1 MHVQEIL
8 KAIYDNHH
16 YEYLI
21 IDNNMN
27 IVEFSDKVF
36 DFCETENK
44 NCEQVPLEDAVYELC
59 GMQEEIRQIFLG
71 KEKKF
76 TLPYVFKAPDRY
88 VHIHISPGRRHSV
101 PDANGYLY
109 ETVIILFEDITQ
121 LAKMQQQMVQE
132 GNEKALLL
140 KTISEQ
146 NHQLQLFNE
155 EMQRLVDEE
164 IRKNLEKQKMLEL
177 QERHSQ
183 MGEMISM
190 IIHQWKQPLNAIQ
203 LIAQVL
209 KIKTENNSCTPEFLL
224 EKLDGIFKQVKF
236 MDQTIYVFQNFFKP
250 AKEKVKFNV
259 YETLESLLE
268 LVRYEYEYKHIQIV
282 LEGEKDVIGFGYPNE
297 FTQVILTLMKNA
309 KDAFEEH
316 PSDNMQIT
324 LEVRSV
330 EGGKACICVRDNA
343 GGIPDDLIDDIFELY
358 VTTKEDGTGLGL
370 NIAKRVIEN
379 NMNGRITVQNTE
391 EGAEFR
397 ILF

>member
-21 IDNNMN
+21 IDSNMN

-209 KIKTENNSCTPEFLL
+209 KIKTENNTCTPEFLL

-316 PSDNMQIT
+316 PLDNMQIT
-324 LEVRSV
+324 LEVRS
-330 EGGKACICVRDNA
+330 EKGKACICVRDNA

>member
-21 IDNNMN
+21 IDSNMN

-209 KIKTENNSCTPEFLL
+209 KIKTENNTCTPEFLL

-250 AKEKVKFNV
+250 AKEKVKVNV

>member
-21 IDNNMN
+21 IDSDMK
-27 IVEFSDKVF
+27 IVEYSDKVF
-36 DFCETENK
+36 DFCELDGHD
-44 NCEQVPLEDAVYELC
+44 CEALRVEDAVYELC
-59 GMQEEIRQIFLG
+59 GMEEKIERVFRG
-71 KEKKF
+71 KEKRF
-76 TLPYVFKAPDRY
+76 TLPYVFKVPDRY
-88 VHIHISPGRRHSV
+88 VHIHISPGRRNSV
-101 PDANGYLY
+101 PDANGYIY
-109 ETVIILFEDITQ
+109 ETVIILFENITE
-121 LAKMQQQMVQE
+121 LANMQQKMVQE

-146 NHQLQLFNE
+146 NQQLQLFNE

-209 KIKTENNSCTPEFLL
+209 KLKTEKGSCSSEFLL
-224 EKLDGIFKQVKF
+224 EKLDGIFRQVKF

-268 LVRYEYEYKHIQIV
+268 LVRYEYEYHDIQIV
-282 LEGEKDVIGFGYPNE
+282 LDGEKEVVGFGYPNE
-297 FTQVILTLMKNA
+297 FSQVILTLMKNA
-309 KDAFEEH
+309 KDAFMEH
-316 PSDNMQIT
+316 PSETMQIT
-324 LEVRSV
+324 LEVRS
-330 EGGKACICVRDNA
+330 EEGKACVCVRDNA
-343 GGIPDDLIDDIFELY
+343 GGIPEEIIEDIFGLY
-358 VTTKEDGTGLGL
+358 ITTKEDGTGLGL
-370 NIAKRVIEN
+370 NIAKRVIES
-379 NMNGRITVQNTE
+379 NMDGRISVRNTK
-391 EGAEFR
+391 EGAEFKL
-397 ILF
+397 LF

>member
-21 IDNNMN
+21 IDSNMN

-209 KIKTENNSCTPEFLL
+209 KIKTENNTCTPEFLL

>member
-21 IDNNMN
+21 IDSNMN

-324 LEVRSV
+324 LEVRS
-330 EGGKACICVRDNA
+330 EKGKACICVRDNA

>member
-59 GMQEEIRQIFLG
+59 GMQEEIRRIFLG

-88 VHIHISPGRRHSV
+88 VHIHVSPGRRHSV

-209 KIKTENNSCTPEFLL
+209 KIKTENNTCTPEFLL
-224 EKLDGIFKQVKF
+224 EKLEGIFKQVKF

-268 LVRYEYEYKHIQIV
+268 LVRYEYEYKHIKIV

-316 PSDNMQIT
+316 PSNNMRIT
-324 LEVRSV
+324 LEVRS
-330 EGGKACICVRDNA
+330 EKGKACICVRDNA

-397 ILF
+397 ILL

>member
-21 IDNNMN
+21 IDSNMN

-316 PSDNMQIT
+316 PLDNMQIT
-324 LEVRSV
+324 LEVRS
-330 EGGKACICVRDNA
+330 EKGKACICVRDNA

>member
-27 IVEFSDKVF
+27 IIEFSDKVF
-36 DFCETENK
+36 DFCETENR
-44 NCEQVPLEDAVYELC
+44 NCEQVPLENAVYELC

-88 VHIHISPGRRHSV
+88 VHIHISPGRRNSV
-101 PDANGYLY
+101 PDANGYIY
-109 ETVIILFEDITQ
+109 ETIIILFEDITE

-190 IIHQWKQPLNAIQ
+190 ITHQWKQPLNAIQ

-209 KIKTENNSCTPEFLL
+209 KIKTENNTCTSEFLL
-224 EKLDGIFKQVKF
+224 EKLDSIFKQVKF
-236 MDQTIYVFQNFFKP
+236 MDKTIYVFQNFFKP
-250 AKEKVKFNV
+250 AKEKVKFNI

-268 LVRYEYEYKHIQIV
+268 LVRYEYEYKNIQIV

-297 FTQVILTLMKNA
+297 FSQVILTLMKNA

-316 PSDNMQIT
+316 PSDNMRIT
-324 LEVRSV
+324 LEVRS
-330 EGGKACICVRDNA
+330 EEGKACICVRDNA
-343 GGIPDDLIDDIFELY
+343 GGIPDDLIDNIFELY

-379 NMNGRITVQNTE
+379 NMNGRITVQNTQ

>member
-21 IDNNMN
+21 IDSNMN

-209 KIKTENNSCTPEFLL
+209 KIKTENNTCTPEFLL

-324 LEVRSV
+324 LEVRS
-330 EGGKACICVRDNA
+330 EKGKACICVRDNA

>member
-21 IDNNMN
+21 IDSNMN

>member
-21 IDNNMN
+21 IDSDMK
-27 IVEFSDKVF
+27 IVEYSDKVF
-36 DFCETENK
+36 DFCELDGHD
-44 NCEQVPLEDAVYELC
+44 CETLRVEDAVYELC
-59 GMQEEIRQIFLG
+59 GMEKKIERVFLG
-71 KEKKF
+71 KEKRF

-88 VHIHISPGRRHSV
+88 VHIHISPGRRNSL
-101 PDANGYLY
+101 PDTNGDIY
-109 ETVIILFEDITQ
+109 ETVIILFENITE
-121 LAKMQQQMVQE
+121 LAKMQQRMVQE

-177 QERHSQ
+177 QDRHSQ

-209 KIKTENNSCTPEFLL
+209 KLKIEKDTCSSSDFLL
-224 EKLDGIFKQVKF
+224 EKLDGIFKQIKF

-250 AKEKVKFNV
+250 AKEKVKFNI

-268 LVRYEYEYKHIQIV
+268 LVRYEYEHHDIQIV
-282 LEGEKDVIGFGYPNE
+282 LKGDKAVEGFGYPNE
-297 FTQVILTLMKNA
+297 FSQVILTLMKNA
-309 KDAFEEH
+309 KDAFTEH
-316 PSDNMQIT
+316 PSEAMQIT
-324 LEVRSV
+324 LEVRS
-330 EGGKACICVRDNA
+330 EEGKACVCVRDNA
-343 GGIPDDLIDDIFELY
+343 GGIPEEIIGDIFELY

-379 NMNGRITVQNTE
+379 NMDGRISVRNTK
-391 EGAEFR
+391 EGAEFKV
-397 ILF
+397 LF

>member
-21 IDNNMN
+21 IDSDMK
-27 IVEFSDKVF
+27 IVEYSDKVF
-36 DFCETENK
+36 DFCELDGHD
-44 NCEQVPLEDAVYELC
+44 CEALRVEDAVYELC
-59 GMQEEIRQIFLG
+59 GMEEKIERVFRG
-71 KEKKF
+71 KEKRF

-88 VHIHISPGRRHSV
+88 VHIHISPGRRNSV
-101 PDANGYLY
+101 PDANGYIY
-109 ETVIILFEDITQ
+109 ETVIILFENITE
-121 LAKMQQQMVQE
+121 LAKMQQKMVQE

-146 NHQLQLFNE
+146 NQQLQLFNE

-209 KIKTENNSCTPEFLL
+209 KLKTEKGSCSSEFLL
-224 EKLDGIFKQVKF
+224 EKLDGIFRQVKF

-250 AKEKVKFNV
+250 AKEKVRFNV

-268 LVRYEYEYKHIQIV
+268 LVRYEYEHHDIQIV
-282 LEGEKDVIGFGYPNE
+282 LDGEKEVVGFGYPNE
-297 FTQVILTLMKNA
+297 FSQVILTLMKNA
-309 KDAFEEH
+309 KDAFTEH
-316 PSDNMQIT
+316 PSETMQIT
-324 LEVRSV
+324 LEVRS
-330 EGGKACICVRDNA
+330 EEGKACVCVRDNA
-343 GGIPDDLIDDIFELY
+343 GGIPEEIIEDIFGLY

-370 NIAKRVIEN
+370 NIAKRVIES
-379 NMNGRITVQNTE
+379 NMDGRISVRNTK
-391 EGAEFR
+391 EGAEFKL
-397 ILF
+397 LF

>member
-21 IDNNMN
+21 IDHNLN

-59 GMQEEIRQIFLG
+59 GMQEEIRRIFLG

-88 VHIHISPGRRHSV
+88 VHIHISPGRRNSV
-101 PDANGYLY
+101 PDANSYLY
-109 ETVIILFEDITQ
+109 ETVIVLFEDITE

-146 NHQLQLFNE
+146 NRQLQLFNE

-209 KIKTENNSCTPEFLL
+209 KIKTENDTCTPEFLL

-268 LVRYEYEYKHIQIV
+268 LVRYEYEYKNIQIV

-316 PSDNMQIT
+316 PSDHMQIA
-324 LEVRSV
+324 LEVRS
-330 EGGKACICVRDNA
+330 EKGKACICVRDNA
-343 GGIPDDLIDDIFELY
+343 GGIPEDLISDIFDLY

-370 NIAKRVIEN
+370 NIAKRVIEK
-379 NMNGRITVQNTE
+379 NMDGHITVQNTE

>member
-27 IVEFSDKVF
+27 IIEFSDKVF
-36 DFCETENK
+36 DFCETENR
-44 NCEQVPLEDAVYELC
+44 NCEQVPLENAVYELC

-88 VHIHISPGRRHSV
+88 VHIHISPGRRNSV
-101 PDANGYLY
+101 PDANGYIY
-109 ETVIILFEDITQ
+109 ETIIILFEDITE

-190 IIHQWKQPLNAIQ
+190 ITHQWKQPLNAIQ

-209 KIKTENNSCTPEFLL
+209 KIKTENNTCTSEFLL
-224 EKLDGIFKQVKF
+224 EKLDSIFKQVKF
-236 MDQTIYVFQNFFKP
+236 MDKTIYVFQNFFKP
-250 AKEKVKFNV
+250 AKEKVKFNI

-268 LVRYEYEYKHIQIV
+268 LVRYEYEYKNIQIV
-282 LEGEKDVIGFGYPNE
+282 LEGKKDVIGFGYPNE
-297 FTQVILTLMKNA
+297 FSQVILTLMKNA

-316 PSDNMQIT
+316 PSDNMRIT
-324 LEVRSV
+324 LEVRS
-330 EGGKACICVRDNA
+330 EEGKACICVRDNA
-343 GGIPDDLIDDIFELY
+343 GGIPDDLIDNIFELY

-379 NMNGRITVQNTE
+379 NMNGRITVQNTQ